1 MIGTGFDDGRYTGNH
16 FLEMFYGGNDVANGR
31 VSGRAIAPIETD
43 GRAVGLFSR
52 TLYANSVRSTW
63 VIAAM
68 DRWDGAPNSFHGSE
82 AKQ

>member
-16 FLEMFYGGNDVANGR
+16 FLEMFYRGDDVANGR
-31 VSGRAIAPIETD
+31 MSGRASAPTETD
-43 GRAVGLFSR
+43 GCAVGFFKR

-68 DRWDGAPNSFHGSE
+68 DRWDGAPKSFHGS
-82 AKQ
+82 AAIQ